1 MASVLTDIMISTSA
15 FFTSFLHLFSSFC
28 SPSIFVS
35 EFKVSLFRRQTLGL
49 AFYLKISAPDG
60 SALSSCIRCHYR
72 HGLGSAMSLF
82 VSHLPLFS
90 CSSVPTFL
98 LSFVLIKYFSVYV
111 YTVRCVKWALA
122 KGVEPETRVAGRP
135 QLSTTWAVV
144 STRHGDSWSRAQ
156 GRWPPRTVGGARGAG
171 RRAWLEPRVASRS
184 GPRSLSP
191 LWTPE
196 SVPGSDSRLPHAVTV
211 EAREFRF
218 PPPHKQRR
226 IYLRTF

>member
-1 MASVLTDIMISTSA
+1 M
-15 FFTSFLHLFSSFC
+15 
-28 SPSIFVS
+28 
-35 EFKVSLFRRQTLGL
+35 
-49 AFYLKISAPDG
+49 
-60 SALSSCIRCHYR
+60 SSCIRCHYQ
-72 HGLGSAMSLF
+72 HALGSAMSLF

-90 CSSVPTFL
+90 CSCCCSSVPTFL
-98 LSFVLIKYFSVYV
+98 LSFVLIKYFSMYV

-156 GRWPPRTVGGARGAG
+156 GHWPPRAVGGARGAG

-211 EAREFRF
+211 EAREVRF